1 MERISFVYCGAQ
13 QSSCFMTI
21 MSRPRE
27 IVLHMYVERERG
39 RESER
44 GSERASERERERER
58 ERENEGLEN
67 KSNFYFY

>member
-1 MERISFVYCGAQ
+1 MVPVWKEYLSFTVALNKVVA
-13 QSSCFMTI
+13 FMTI

-44 GSERASERERERER
+44 GSERDRER
-58 ERENEGLEN
+58 
-67 KSNFYFY
+67 